1 VWSLTKHHRMAN
13 HTISD
18 LAALHAAAERH
29 LGDVG
34 RDPALLGSCFEG
46 AGRALTIP
54 SAQLTA
60 SQDCA

>member
-46 AGRALTIP
+46 AGRALTTP
-54 SAQLTA
+54 SAQ
-60 SQDCA
+60 